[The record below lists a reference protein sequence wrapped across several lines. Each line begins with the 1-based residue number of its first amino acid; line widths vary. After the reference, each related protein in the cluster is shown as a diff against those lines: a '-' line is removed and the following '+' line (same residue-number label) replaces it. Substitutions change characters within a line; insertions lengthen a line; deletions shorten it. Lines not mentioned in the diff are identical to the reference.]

1 MENIFIRSEML
12 YGKSSTDILKKA
24 KVAVFGIG
32 GVGSYTAEALA
43 RCGIGNITLIDND
56 TVSYTNINRQLVALH
71 STVGKFKTQVMAE
84 RIKDINPDCNVT
96 AINMFYTPETDFPL
110 SDFDYIVD
118 AIDTVSSKI
127 HLAVVAQRENIPL
140 ISCMGAGNKLDP
152 TAFKIADIFETSGC
166 PLARVM
172 RKELK
177 AKGVKKLKVVYSSE
191 PPITPHPLENQEGR
205 RQTPGSC
212 AFVPSVAGLIA
223 AGEVVKNIVGI

>member
-1 MENIFIRSEML
+1 MENIFLRSEML
-12 YGKSSTDILKKA
+12 YGEDSTEKLKNSS
-24 KVAVFGIG
+24 VAIFGIG

-43 RCGIGNITLIDND
+43 RCGVGSITLIDND

-71 STVGKFKTQVMAE
+71 STVGKQKTKVMAE
-84 RIKDINPDCNVT
+84 RIKDINPLCNVT
-96 AINMFYTPETDFPL
+96 TLNMFYTAESELDLTK
-110 SDFDYIVD
+110 FDYVVD

-127 HLAVVAQRENIPL
+127 HLAVLCQEKNIPL

-152 TAFKIADIFETSGC
+152 TAFEVTDIFKTSGC

-177 AKGVKKLKVVYSSE
+177 AKGVKKLKVVYSTE
-191 PPITPHPLENQEGR
+191 APVTPLPLENQEGR

-212 AFVPSVAGLIA
+212 AFVPSVAGLIC
-223 AGEVVKNIVGI
+223 AGEVVKDIVGI

>member
-12 YGKSSTDILKKA
+12 YKTDKIKKV

-32 GVGSYTAEALA
+32 GVGSYAAEALA
-43 RCGIGNITLIDND
+43 RCGVGSITLIDND
-56 TVSYTNINRQLVALH
+56 TVSYSNINRQLVALH
-71 STVGKFKTQVMAE
+71 STVGKLKTEVMAE

-96 AINMFYTPETDFPL
+96 PLNMFYTPESDFDL
-110 SDFDYIVD
+110 CQFDYIVD

-127 HLAVVAQRENIPL
+127 HLAVLAQEKNISI

-152 TAFKIADIFETSGC
+152 TAFKVADIFETSGC

-177 AKGVKKLKVVYSSE
+177 ARGVKKLKVVYSTE
-191 PPITPHPLENQEGR
+191 PPITPLPLDNQEGR

-223 AGEVVKNIVGI
+223 AGEVVKDIVEI

>member
-1 MENIFIRSEML
+1 MENIFLRSEML
-12 YGKSSTDILKKA
+12 YGKNSTDILNKS

-43 RCGIGNITLIDND
+43 RCGVGNLTLIDND

-71 STVGKFKTQVMAE
+71 STVGKLKTDVMAQ
-84 RIKDINPDCNVT
+84 RIRDINPNCNVSSV
-96 AINMFYTPETDFPL
+96 NMFYTSESNFDL
-110 SDFDYIVD
+110 SEYDYIVD

-127 HLAVVAQRENIPL
+127 HLAVVAQEQNIPI

-152 TAFKIADIFETSGC
+152 TAFKVADIFETSGC

-177 AKGVKKLKVVYSSE
+177 AKGVKKLKVVYSTE
-191 PPITPHPLENQEGR
+191 APVTPLPLDSQDGR

-223 AGEVVKNIVGI
+223 AGEVVKDIVGI

>member
-1 MENIFIRSEML
+1 MENIFLRSEML
-12 YGKSSTDILKKA
+12 YGESSTRILKNS

-43 RCGIGNITLIDND
+43 RCGVGNITLIDND

-71 STVGKFKTQVMAE
+71 STVGKQKTQVMAE

-96 AINMFYTPETDFPL
+96 ALNMFYTPE
-110 SDFDYIVD
+110 SDLDLTQFDYIVD

-127 HLAVVAQRENIPL
+127 HLAVICFEKKLPL

-152 TAFKIADIFETSGC
+152 TAFKVADIFETSGC

-177 AKGVKKLKVVYSSE
+177 AKGIKKLKVVYSTE
-191 PPITPHPLENQEGR
+191 VPITPLPLDNQEDR
-205 RQTPGSC
+205 RHTPASC

-223 AGEVVKNIVGI
+223 AGEVVKHIVGI

>member
-1 MENIFIRSEML
+1 MENIFLRSEML
-12 YGKSSTDILKKA
+12 YGESSTNILKSS

-43 RCGIGNITLIDND
+43 RCGVGNITLIDND

-71 STVGKFKTQVMAE
+71 STVGKQKTQVMSE
-84 RIKDINPDCNVT
+84 RIKDINPHCNVT
-96 AINMFYTPETDFPL
+96 ALNMFYTPESNLDLTQ
-110 SDFDYIVD
+110 FDYIVD

-127 HLAVVAQRENIPL
+127 HLAVICFEKNIPL

-177 AKGVKKLKVVYSSE
+177 SKGVKKLKVVYSTE
-191 PPITPHPLENQEGR
+191 APITPLPLDCQEGR
-205 RQTPGSC
+205 HRTPASC

-223 AGEVVKNIVGI
+223 AGEVVKHIVGI